1 MPSDELGSIWN
12 SDPVRV
18 TQSIKRAGKELD
30 REEQKRRDHQEEQ
43 ERESDTVELSSDVE
57 TEAAAKIKLRNHN
70 LATKP
75 DIPGSQIDLT
85 VE

>member
-18 TQSIKRAGKELD
+18 TQSIKRTGKELD
-30 REEQKRRDHQEEQ
+30 REKRKRHDQEDEL
-43 ERESDTVELSSDVE
+43 EREADKVELHSESE
-57 TEAAAKIKLRNHN
+57 KEASAKIKLRTHN
-70 LATKP
+70 PATKP
-75 DIPGSQIDLT
+75 DIPGSQIDVT